1 MYLPIKTDVFLSII
15 DWLLRGD
22 IYRLTGINAFEK
34 RKQKIYNTKRKD
46 KRNKFQKLS
55 QTMRLRKYLEL
66 CNNLLVTSI

>member
-46 KRNKFQKLS
+46 KRNKF
-55 QTMRLRKYLEL
+55 
-66 CNNLLVTSI
+66 